1 MTTSVANLFLLL
13 LSGALPI
20 ILVSV
25 IKDLLATVLL
35 LFNLLLAL

>member
-13 LSGALPI
+13 LSGALSI
-20 ILVSV
+20 ILVSI
-25 IKDLLATVLL
+25 IKDLLATVSL